1 MNRRRRIN
9 PKDDARYYVSTGK
22 DKPGF
27 DVKHISVFKGRGIF
41 TTAPFEKG
49 DFLLEYQGQLIT
61 HQECE
66 RRQRI
71 YHDSLKDFMFKFRFD
86 GKLWCVDAAK
96 EDGTLGRLANDDHVN
111 PNAKM
116 KYIMVEGKPHLCLFA
131 KHSISP
137 GEEITYD
144 YGDSDWPWR
153 YKDDAAGTHGSE
165 MVDKPHDTK
174 MAAGTHDT
182 ERVDKPHDTKMA
194 AGTHD
199 TERVDKP
206 HDTKMAAGTHDTEM
220 VNKPHDTEMA
230 AGSCPDPRNPSRVGK
245 CKNHHLVL
253 TTVATLDKC
262 IQCVGPVSSLKWLGY
277 ECKVYD

>member
-71 YHDSLKDFMFKFRFD
+71 YHDSLKVFMFKFRFD

-96 EDGTLGRLANDDHVN
+96 EDGGRD
-111 PNAKM
+111 
-116 KYIMVEGKPHLCLFA
+116 
-131 KHSISP
+131 
-137 GEEITYD
+137 
-144 YGDSDWPWR
+144 PW
-153 YKDDAAGTHGSE
+153 
-165 MVDKPHDTK
+165 
-174 MAAGTHDT
+174 
-182 ERVDKPHDTKMA
+182 
-194 AGTHD
+194 
-199 TERVDKP
+199 
-206 HDTKMAAGTHDTEM
+206 
-220 VNKPHDTEMA
+220 
-230 AGSCPDPRNPSRVGK
+230 
-245 CKNHHLVL
+245 
-253 TTVATLDKC
+253 
-262 IQCVGPVSSLKWLGY
+262 Q
-277 ECKVYD
+277 